1 MKSLEVNCVSLTS
14 SILTFSFQS
23 CISSDNSDNTNSFGF
38 LSLKIS
44 FWFNFH
50 CSHRVTTLGWINRFF
65 YRTEWQTEKINKV
78 ATVSKCLSLSAFEHD
93 GHHWTLYILPKKK
106 TSHTLHKTT
115 PTNSD
120 LLQHWH
126 KLLKLRQSERHL
138 AVSPPHDS
146 FLIQEP
152 LVINKA
158 ADPLHTPH
166 SS

>member
-1 MKSLEVNCVSLTS
+1 MKSLEVDCVSLTS

-93 GHHWTLYILPKKK
+93 GHHWTLYILLKK
-106 TSHTLHKTT
+106 TFPIPYIKQHQPIQIYFSTGTNYLNSGRVKGTWLSLHHTI
-115 PTNSD
+115 
-120 LLQHWH
+120 
-126 KLLKLRQSERHL
+126 
-138 AVSPPHDS
+138 A
-146 FLIQEP
+146 F
-152 LVINKA
+152 
-158 ADPLHTPH
+158 
-166 SS
+166 

>member
-23 CISSDNSDNTNSFGF
+23 CISSDNTNSFGF

-65 YRTEWQTEKINKV
+65 FLELNGRH
-78 ATVSKCLSLSAFEHD
+78 VSKCLSLSVFEHAV
-93 GHHWTLYILPKKK
+93 HHWTLYILPKKK
-106 TSHTLHKTT
+106 PSHTLRKTT